1 MIKKRSILACLMA
14 LLMTF
19 MTSCGE
25 PAPPPTYSNADLQ
38 KIDQYKVGLVELRDR
53 MEEDLETLIQK
64 ENWID
69 VGTFIHGPLGDLR
82 YKTNYL
88 TQSLLLPKDKE
99 PVLDAADDLFME
111 LEELDTAASEGNYK
125 EAVKNY
131 AEAVRDFDAYLD
143 LIPKPS
149 ST

>member
-1 MIKKRSILACLMA
+1 MINKRSILACLMA

-19 MTSCGE
+19 LVSCGE
-25 PAPPPTYSNADLQ
+25 PAPPPTYSDADLQ

-53 MEEDLETLIQK
+53 MDKDLETLIQG

-88 TQSLLLPKDKE
+88 TQSLLLSKDRE
-99 PVLDAADDLFME
+99 PVLDAADELFAE
-111 LEELDTAASEGNYK
+111 LQELDTAASEGNYK
-125 EAVKNY
+125 EAVKDY

-143 LIPKPS
+143 LIPKS
-149 ST
+149 S